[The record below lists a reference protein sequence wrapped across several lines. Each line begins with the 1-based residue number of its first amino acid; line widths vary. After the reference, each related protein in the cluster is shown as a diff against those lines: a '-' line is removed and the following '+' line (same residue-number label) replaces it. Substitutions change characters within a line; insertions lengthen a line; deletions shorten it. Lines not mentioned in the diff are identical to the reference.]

1 MSRAERLKRMHP
13 KFTLGR
19 WHVLLSLVSM
29 GALVAL
35 ATMPQLLGDQ
45 VTEAFHGLMDV
56 SPAWLWLAAAS
67 FATAL
72 AASGCAWRSA
82 LTRCGAE
89 LTRAD
94 ASARYGV
101 GSLVNAFVPAK
112 IGSAVRFALFS
123 RVLHGEGRLWTTG
136 GVCAS
141 IGAARS
147 IWLALLLGFG
157 AASGVLP
164 VWPLGLLALAVA
176 VAVGIAYF
184 ARDRSPSARVAHV
197 LDAFRALGRSPRA
210 AAQLVGWIGVATAAR
225 IGAATA
231 MLRRSAW
238 SGRCWQRSWSFPRS
252 TSRHPADDAGEHRR
266 GQRRGG
272 VRAPRTRRPAGTAIS
287 AGIAFSAVETVTS
300 LAFGTGSALYLAGSA
315 PGARRWTATAAAAT
329 ACLGLGGRVRRDRRA
344 AARLAAA
351 RARGRSLDRSRQA
364 SRVPPRAGSR
374 RAPRVRG
381 RGVLPEGE

>member
-1 MSRAERLKRMHP
+1 MSQAERLKHMHAG
-13 KFTLGR
+13 FTLGR
-19 WHVLLSLVSM
+19 WHVLLSLVSI

-45 VTEAFHGLMDV
+45 VTEAFHGLMEV
-56 SPAWLWLAAAS
+56 SPAWLWLAALS

-82 LTRCGAE
+82 LTRCGGE

-101 GSLVNAFVPAK
+101 GSLVNAFLPAK
-112 IGSAVRFALFS
+112 IGSAVRFALFA
-123 RVLHGEGRLWTTG
+123 RVLHTEGRVWTTG

-141 IGAARS
+141 IGAARA
-147 IWLALLLGFG
+147 IWLGLLLGFG

-164 VWPLGLLALAVA
+164 LWPLALIALAVV

-225 IGAATA
+225 VGAATA
-231 MLRRSAW
+231 IAAAFGVERPLLAALLVV
-238 SGRCWQRSWSFPRS
+238 
-252 TSRHPADDAGEHRR
+252 PALDLAGILPITPGEHRCGKR
-266 GQRRGG
+266 RRRVRAARARRPGGDSVLRRNRVQCRRDGHEPRIRHGQRPLSGG
-272 VRAPRTRRPAGTAIS
+272 LGAGGTALDGGDRRRS
-287 AGIAFSAVETVTS
+287 RVSR
-300 LAFGTGSALYLAGSA
+300 
-315 PGARRWTATAAAAT
+315 AR
-329 ACLGLGGRVRRDRRA
+329 GRVRRDRRA
-344 AARLAAA
+344 PARLAAA
-351 RARGRSLDRSRQA
+351 R
-364 SRVPPRAGSR
+364 
-374 RAPRVRG
+374 
-381 RGVLPEGE
+381 

>member
-1 MSRAERLKRMHP
+1 MHP
-13 KFTLGR
+13 KLTFGR
-19 WHVLLSLVSM
+19 WHVLLSLVSLS
-29 GALVAL
+29 ALVAL

-45 VTEAFHGLMDV
+45 VAEAFHGLMDV
-56 SPAWLWLAAAS
+56 SPAWLWLAAVS

-82 LTRCGAE
+82 LSRCGGE

-112 IGSAVRFALFS
+112 VGSAVRFALFS

-147 IWLALLLGFG
+147 IWLALLLAFG

-176 VAVGIAYF
+176 VAVGVAYV

-210 AAQLVGWIGVATAAR
+210 AAQLVGWIGLATAAR

-231 MLRRSAW
+231 IAAAFGVEQPLLAALLVVPALDLAGILPLTPGNIGVASAAVAFALHAH
-238 SGRCWQRSWSFPRS
+238 GAA
-252 TSRHPADDAGEHRR
+252 AD
-266 GQRRGG
+266 
-272 VRAPRTRRPAGTAIS
+272 TAIS

-300 LAFGTGSALYLAGSA
+300 LAFGTGSALYLVGAA

-329 ACLGLGGRVRRDRRA
+329 ACLGLGVAFGATV
-344 AARLAAA
+344 
-351 RARGRSLDRSRQA
+351 
-364 SRVPPRAGSR
+364 
-374 RAPRVRG
+374 
-381 RGVLPEGE
+381 VLPLV

>member
-1 MSRAERLKRMHP
+1 MSQAERLKHMHAG
-13 KFTLGR
+13 FTLGR
-19 WHVLLSLVSM
+19 WHVLLSLVSI

-45 VTEAFHGLMDV
+45 VTEAFHGLLDV
-56 SPAWLWLAAAS
+56 SPAWLWLAALS

-82 LTRCGAE
+82 LTRCGGE

-101 GSLVNAFVPAK
+101 GSLVNAFLPAK
-112 IGSAVRFALFS
+112 IGSAVRFALFA
-123 RVLHGEGRLWTTG
+123 RVLHSEGRVWTTG

-141 IGAARS
+141 IGAARA
-147 IWLALLLGFG
+147 IWLGLLLAFG

-164 VWPLGLLALAVA
+164 LWPLALIALAVV

-210 AAQLVGWIGVATAAR
+210 AAQLVGWIGIATAAR
-225 IGAATA
+225 VGAATA
-231 MLRRSAW
+231 IAAAFGVEQPLLAALLVVPALDLAGILPITPGNIGVASAAVAFALHAH
-238 SGRCWQRSWSFPRS
+238 G
-252 TSRHPADDAGEHRR
+252 A
-266 GQRRGG
+266 
-272 VRAPRTRRPAGTAIS
+272 PAGTAFS

-315 PGARRWTATAAAAT
+315 PGARRWTAAAAAAA
-329 ACLGLGGRVRRDRRA
+329 ACLGLGVAFGATV
-344 AARLAAA
+344 
-351 RARGRSLDRSRQA
+351 
-364 SRVPPRAGSR
+364 
-374 RAPRVRG
+374 
-381 RGVLPEGE
+381 VLPLV